1 MPFRLSIALVPGRVG
16 QYLILVGS
24 WNISDLTTRHET
36 ASLAGPSQ
44 VAFSVHSDRSKPDP
58 DMKMIAEVARLDI
71 EHSAASFALWPLDR
85 FDRLEAPAGQNGD
98 RSCTDEILWSIRD
111 LMTTGP
117 GN

>member
-71 EHSAASFALWPLDR
+71 EHSAASFALWP
-85 FDRLEAPAGQNGD
+85 RLTALTVSKLPRARMATAAAPT
-98 RSCTDEILWSIRD
+98 RSF
-111 LMTTGP
+111 GA
-117 GN
+117 